1 MGAAFLD
8 EGDARPAVPAEGV
21 AETGD
26 ELEPRRAAAYG
37 PDMMDSDFLV
47 SNRIGRWRLR
57 RDIASKVDFSSGML
71 RSQPYRYRSTR
82 IVAPEPSEQT
92 PRLTRRRVSS

>member
-37 PDMMDSDFLV
+37 L
-47 SNRIGRWRLR
+47 I
-57 RDIASKVDFSSGML
+57 
-71 RSQPYRYRSTR
+71 
-82 IVAPEPSEQT
+82 
-92 PRLTRRRVSS
+92 